1 MCGGSSAVD
10 ADQEEVRQD
19 AAITT
24 DLRAVHMRESKI
36 HKLLLLGSGESG
48 KSTLFKQMRILHG
61 AGYSKVD
68 LEFFKPVLQS
78 MIVSDIQQLIR
89 AVSLKVVADAIQPP
103 LIFTD
108 EEAAEMAS
116 ISAWRSF
123 ETAGVFANFDLT
135 PDRGAVIARM
145 WKLPQIRAV
154 FEHRRHFHL
163 SDNAQ
168 FFFDKVED
176 IATPS
181 WAPSVEDIVLSRVR
195 SVGIVEEEFEMGDG
209 ATFRLVDVGG
219 QRSERRKWIHSFSEV
234 SAVLFVA
241 AIDRSEYDQK
251 CWEDN
256 VTPRITE
263 SLTLFSSICG
273 ATALAR
279 ASVIVFLNKSDLF
292 RDKLRK
298 YPLQAH
304 LPSYV
309 GDGSYESASLFM
321 KNLYLEAGQKA
332 FDEIGT
338 RRTMYFHFTT
348 ATDKNN
354 VKTVFNDVKSIVL
367 KAALQKVQLM

>member
-1 MCGGSSAVD
+1 M
-10 ADQEEVRQD
+10 
-19 AAITT
+19 
-24 DLRAVHMRESKI
+24 
-36 HKLLLLGSGESG
+36 
-48 KSTLFKQMRILHG
+48 
-61 AGYSKVD
+61 
-68 LEFFKPVLQS
+68 
-78 MIVSDIQQLIR
+78 
-89 AVSLKVVADAIQPP
+89 
-103 LIFTD
+103 
-108 EEAAEMAS
+108 
-116 ISAWRSF
+116 
-123 ETAGVFANFDLT
+123 
-135 PDRGAVIARM
+135 
-145 WKLPQIRAV
+145 
-154 FEHRRHFHL
+154 
-163 SDNAQ
+163 
-168 FFFDKVED
+168 
-176 IATPS
+176 
-181 WAPSVEDIVLSRVR
+181 
-195 SVGIVEEEFEMGDG
+195 
-209 ATFRLVDVGG
+209 
-219 QRSERRKWIHSFSEV
+219 
-234 SAVLFVA
+234 
-241 AIDRSEYDQK
+241 
-251 CWEDN
+251 
-256 VTPRITE
+256 TPRITE

>member
-108 EEAAEMAS
+108 EETAEMAS
-116 ISAWRSF
+116 ISAWR
-123 ETAGVFANFDLT
+123 FANFDLT

-241 AIDRSEYDQK
+241 AISEYDQK